1 METIKDQMKNL
12 NMSANSYWQLRSYI
26 SVEMCLKFFCEHCD
40 NDNHNLW
47 HKLKTISFLKKCFL
61 HQREWVRGWSHAG
74 EALLPPPP
82 SSFPATDPAAA
93 AKQPEKP
100 EKPDEKPRERSA
112 QSAQGPR
119 AVNIACAARIS
130 VIRTGYLCPTKTKS
144 ATRGI
149 LSTCNLWNSSQLE
162 LFPFSFDLD
171 RDSFSWLRFFRQLF
185 TFLQIIYWRCLSTAG
200 PGEETTR
207 ELRNDDNW
215 RRKTLI
221 VEKSRIMVMI
231 YVVDDDDDD
240 DDNDDDVSKLWFE
253 ALCFGLRGCAAII
266 HMAVISWALQFQNHD
281 DHFDENDDDDD
292 DHDDDNDGWSTLQ
305 LSSWQWLEDIYTF
318 YWDFLQFHWRQYLRF
333 LREQIIYWCQKY
345 LRSRLEETIQLFQ
358 IIQGFFEFMIL
369 RVNHVGMRFNKC
381 VYTDS
386 LHLIHPIKDSTEKCQ
401 ILQERTGTNSFG
413 TDPTQ
418 MIASSICKRRT
429 QFSSTKGF

>member
-1 METIKDQMKNL
+1 MNIATTTTTTYGISWRQFHFSK
-12 NMSANSYWQLRSYI
+12 SA
-26 SVEMCLKFFCEHCD
+26 FF
-40 NDNHNLW
+40 
-47 HKLKTISFLKKCFL
+47 I
-61 HQREWVRGWSHAG
+61 RESESEVG

-200 PGEETTR
+200 PAMKQHKSYET
-207 ELRNDDNW
+207 
-215 RRKTLI
+215 
-221 VEKSRIMVMI
+221 M
-231 YVVDDDDDD
+231 
-240 DDNDDDVSKLWFE
+240 
-253 ALCFGLRGCAAII
+253 
-266 HMAVISWALQFQNHD
+266 
-281 DHFDENDDDDD
+281 
-292 DHDDDNDGWSTLQ
+292 
-305 LSSWQWLEDIYTF
+305 
-318 YWDFLQFHWRQYLRF
+318 
-333 LREQIIYWCQKY
+333 
-345 LRSRLEETIQLFQ
+345 TI
-358 IIQGFFEFMIL
+358 E
-369 RVNHVGMRFNKC
+369 
-381 VYTDS
+381 
-386 LHLIHPIKDSTEKCQ
+386 
-401 ILQERTGTNSFG
+401 QERLWLWKNRG
-413 TDPTQ
+413 
-418 MIASSICKRRT
+418 
-429 QFSSTKGF
+429 